1 VAPFAPCAFVG
12 LGLKIEDGL
21 AGRFQRA
28 PRTCPRVGLVDP
40 QAGEA
45 WGSTHPPHS
54 LRDERRY
61 KRPRRGLVRIWG
73 ELLVQRRKRGKQL
86 WTVRRMYCCVGDS
99 AQHSA
104 QSDASA
110 SCAFVTSAC
119 SPRFV
124 LFIVV
129 CKHERPRL
137 VRTTAATHPT
147 PLQNEI
153 KSKQSKSRENP
164 RKYRTLRLPVRCKLI
179 KAIGSLLPGGGA
191 TLRTR
196 PPRPRMLNSLLGGS
210 DPPPPP
216 RGL

>member
-1 VAPFAPCAFVG
+1 MAPFAPCAFVG

-129 CKHERPRL
+129 CKHERPHDL
-137 VRTTAATHPT
+137 CAPQP
-147 PLQNEI
+147 PLIPPHSKMKSNQNN
-153 KSKQSKSRENP
+153 QNP
-164 RKYRTLRLPVRCKLI
+164 GRIPGNIEHCVYR
-179 KAIGSLLPGGGA
+179 
-191 TLRTR
+191 
-196 PPRPRMLNSLLGGS
+196 
-210 DPPPPP
+210 
-216 RGL
+216 